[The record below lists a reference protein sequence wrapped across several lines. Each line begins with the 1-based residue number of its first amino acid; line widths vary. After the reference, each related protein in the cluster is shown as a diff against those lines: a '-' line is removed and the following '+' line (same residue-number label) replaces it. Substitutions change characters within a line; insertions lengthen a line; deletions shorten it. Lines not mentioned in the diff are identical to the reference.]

1 MPASLGG
8 LLFLF
13 FNVEVMNKVILLL
26 AMVILLA
33 SCGAFDPDYKFYFY
47 NHSSRDI
54 SIIIDLNARD
64 QIISYGSW
72 VEKIGASTYS
82 SVNAYKP
89 WDKVVKDSM
98 HIYVIDVEQIL
109 LPNDYLSKDLI
120 EKIEPEMILTRMTV
134 THRDFDN
141 KRVDYW
147 P

>member
-1 MPASLGG
+1 MTMFMKKI
-8 LLFLF
+8 LFAT
-13 FNVEVMNKVILLL
+13 VILLT
-26 AMVILLA
+26 
-33 SCGAFDPDYKFYFY
+33 SCGAFDRDYKFYFY

-54 SIIIDLNARD
+54 SIIIDLNAKD
-64 QIISYGSW
+64 EIISYGSW
-72 VEKIGASTYS
+72 AETIGASTYR
-82 SVNAYKP
+82 SVNAYKS

-98 HIYVIDVEQIL
+98 HIYVMDAEQIL
-109 LPNDYLSKDLI
+109 LPNDYLSEDLI